1 VIQDPLAIA
10 AVLFGV
16 ILLALVLVERYRW
29 AEKVSAV
36 TLILL
41 FGAVVSNLGLI
52 PTDAPLYG
60 GMVDLAIPFAV
71 CLILLTVDLRD
82 VRDAGVP
89 MIAAFGIATVGT
101 VMGVV
106 IAGVA
111 LEPLLGGILGED
123 SWRIAGPYTGTFIG
137 GSVNFFALWTGL
149 EIGRP
154 DLLAAANAVD
164 NLSLIPLITIWLT
177 VPVFLAGKFPVAP
190 RWRHPEV
197 ADEATEEETTPS
209 LNVTHVVVLLF
220 VSLVIV
226 AGSGAIKAA
235 VIDRFLPDLPSILL
249 VTTFA
254 LALGQLKFMRRFQG
268 AWELGHIAFYVF
280 FAAVGAMINIYNAI
294 VLSPILFVYVIIIIA
309 VHMTVIYGSGRLLKM
324 DVGVLTIASCAAK
337 AGPALV
343 LGLAQTHKEW
353 KHIALPGVLMALVGY
368 AIGNYIGYAVAQL
381 MRLLV

>member
-1 VIQDPLAIA
+1 MIQDPLAIA

-16 ILLALVLVERYRW
+16 ILLALLLVERYRW

-41 FGAVVSNLGLI
+41 FGAVASNVGLI

-60 GMVDLAIPFAV
+60 GMVNLAIPFAV

-82 VRDAGVP
+82 VRNAGVP

-177 VPVFLAGKFPVAP
+177 VPIFLAGKFHVAP
-190 RWRHPEV
+190 RWQHSEV
-197 ADEATEEETTPS
+197 ADETADEEAAPS
-209 LNVTHVVVLLF
+209 LNATHVVVLVF

-235 VIDRFLPDLPSILL
+235 VIDRFLPELPSILL

-294 VLSPILFVYVIIIIA
+294 VLSPILFAYVIIIIA
-309 VHMTVIYGSGRLLKM
+309 VHMTVIYGAGRLLKM

-343 LGLAQTHKEW
+343 LGLAQTNKEW

-368 AIGNYIGYAVAQL
+368 AIGNYIGFGVAYL